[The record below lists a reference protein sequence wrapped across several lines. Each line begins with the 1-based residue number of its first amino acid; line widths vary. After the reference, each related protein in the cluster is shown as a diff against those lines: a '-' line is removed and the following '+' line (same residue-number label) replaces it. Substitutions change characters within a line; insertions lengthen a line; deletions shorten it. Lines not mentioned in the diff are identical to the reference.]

1 MRRRDVQA
9 VSSRWW
15 RANAR
20 SDRDCFVIRVL
31 FFIPLIASAI
41 SGSPMTLA
49 AEVDAVRLWRAPDHT
64 RIVLDLSD
72 AATFNTLTLENP
84 NRLVLDLLDTRLN
97 TALSTL
103 PLAETPIARVR
114 AGIRQGINLR
124 LVFDLTAQ
132 VTASAFLLPPNESTG
147 HRVVVDLFDVDN
159 AVADVASNRAPV
171 LSVDTLDARRDIV
184 IAIDPGHGGEDPGA
198 SGPGELREKAVV
210 LQIARRLEAQLAKIP
225 GFKPVLIR
233 TGDYYVSL
241 KNRRDQARS
250 LQADL
255 FVSIHADAFRD
266 PSARGASV
274 FTLSTRGAS
283 STTAQYLADSENAAD
298 RVGGVQLA
306 EMDPMLAG
314 VLADL
319 SMTGTLDTSFNLGN
333 LILQQIEG
341 VARLHKKQVE
351 QAGFAVLKS
360 PDVPSI
366 LIETGF
372 ISNPQEAER
381 LATPAYQDK
390 MARAIRRGIQSWFA
404 RQPPPGTLLAWQREQ
419 GGREVT
425 IAAGDTLSQI
435 AAQFGVS
442 VAEIKSTNGLSRDVI
457 YVGQTLVIPEAR

>member
-1 MRRRDVQA
+1 
-9 VSSRWW
+9 
-15 RANAR
+15 
-20 SDRDCFVIRVL
+20 
-31 FFIPLIASAI
+31 
-41 SGSPMTLA
+41 MTLA